1 MSHEQPGDAQE
12 VSRIQRSEEELA
24 AGVRQREAGS
34 VNVNKSVRTET
45 ETVRVPKMREQVDVE
60 RVPVGREVEDPEAAQ
75 TAFGEEEVVVPVYE
89 EEVVVSTRVV
99 LKEEVRLRKDVVEEE
114 EVVEVDLR
122 KEEIEIDDETS
133 RPAT

>member
-99 LKEEVRLRKDVVEEE
+99 LKEEVRLRKEVVEEE

>member
-60 RVPVGREVEDPEAAQ
+60 RVPVGQEVDAEMAQ

-133 RPAT
+133 RPTT

>member
-12 VSRIQRSEEELA
+12 ISRIQRSEEELA

-45 ETVRVPKMREQVDVE
+45 ETVRVPKMREHVDVE
-60 RVPVGREVEDPEAAQ
+60 RVPVGEEVDPEVAQ
-75 TAFGEEEVVVPVYE
+75 TAFSEDEVVVPVFE
-89 EEVVVSTRVV
+89 EEVVASTRVV
-99 LKEEVRLRKDVVEEE
+99 LKEEVRLRKNVVEEE